1 MTLSKPD
8 IYHRV
13 LDRKN
18 STPQKRI
25 GLKVIFI
32 AQKDD
37 IASALKRGCS
47 ILSIWELLHEE
58 RNFEGSYKTFCS
70 YVAKYI
76 VKEGHQS
83 KPQISAIPPSNPKK
97 KFDWTPNY
105 NPEDLL

>member
-1 MTLSKPD
+1 MDKPD

-18 STPQKRI
+18 SIPQKRI

-37 IASALKRGCS
+37 IASALKKGCS

-76 VKEGHQS
+76 AKERVPS
-83 KPQISAIPPSNPKK
+83 RPQISSPTSKPKK
-97 KFDWTPNY
+97 KFDWSPNY